1 MTTSTIPTTDESVRA
16 ADQTAG
22 RTRSVMP
29 VAAGLAL
36 VAGPLLWSAGM
47 FTSPPTE
54 TFTDAN
60 YIASLAKDSTLT
72 QISALCLHY
81 GNLLIALGILAAPG
95 LVRGARG
102 LKLVVVGALSTALGF
117 ANVSGM
123 ILADWWNYSTG
134 THLSSDQAVEVF
146 RTVKESS
153 MLWMWNGTEPF
164 ALVGPLLVFAG
175 LARAGV
181 LRWWTIALFICGFV
195 GMMAF
200 GSTAPLLAA
209 VAILVGFAPFAVIG
223 LRLLQRSRIAA

>member
-1 MTTSTIPTTDESVRA
+1 
-16 ADQTAG
+16 
-22 RTRSVMP
+22 MP

-72 QISALCLHY
+72 QISALGLHY

-102 LKLVVVGALSTALGF
+102 LKMVVAGALATAVGF

-134 THLSSDQAVEVF
+134 THLSSHQAVEIF

-153 MLWMWNGTEPF
+153 MLWMWDGTEPF

-181 LRWWTIALFICGFV
+181 LGWWTVALFVAGFV
-195 GMMAF
+195 GLMAL
-200 GSTAPLLAA
+200 GSAAPLLAA
-209 VAILVGFAPFAVIG
+209 IAVLLGFSPFAMVG

>member
-1 MTTSTIPTTDESVRA
+1 MTTSTIPTTDESVVK
-16 ADQTAG
+16 TAG

-54 TFTDAN
+54 IFTDAT

-72 QISALCLHY
+72 QVSALFLHY

-95 LVRGARG
+95 LVRGGRG
-102 LKLVVVGALSTALGF
+102 LKMVVAGSLATALGF

-123 ILADWWNYSTG
+123 ILSDWWNYSTG
-134 THLSSDQAVEVF
+134 THLSSEQAVEIF

-153 MLWMWNGTEPF
+153 MLWMWDGTEPF

-181 LRWWTIALFICGFV
+181 LSWWTMALFVGGFA
-195 GMMAF
+195 GLMAL
-200 GSTAPLLAA
+200 GSAAPLLAA
-209 VAILVGFAPFAVIG
+209 VAVLVGFGPFAMVG
-223 LRLLQRSRIAA
+223 LRLLQRSRITA